1 MGCYEHVDLFFSLQ
15 TFPFSY
21 VLLLGMTNGLNV
33 SFDRFVLAIG
43 LMFLAQFHL
52 KDKIELEQ
60 FTYVLDL

>member
-1 MGCYEHVDLFFSLQ
+1 
-15 TFPFSY
+15 
-21 VLLLGMTNGLNV
+21 MTNGLNV